1 MNFRVSCFKFFLVW
15 GFFRDYSEHTRI
27 PISPLFSNGLNRV
40 YTFLRKL
47 RPLGYNF
54 FMHYFMVGLCI
65 EAFFFYD
72 RSLLVFSLSKL
83 ICNVAVLP
91 IFMNITNRVVFFFF
105 FLGFINKFLIK
116 IASFFFFLI
125 SSLSL
130 ELTHYVWVY
139 VQLYIGIFAHLFT
152 KSFNFVVQC

>member
-1 MNFRVSCFKFFLVW
+1 MGCFLGIIRNTPKFLFLPCFQTAW
-15 GFFRDYSEHTRI
+15 TG
-27 PISPLFSNGLNRV
+27 

-91 IFMNITNRVVFFFF
+91 IFMNITNRFVFFFCF
-105 FLGFINKFLIK
+105 GFINKLLIK
-116 IASFFFFLI
+116 IASFFFLI

-152 KSFNFVVQC
+152 KSFNLVVLKI